1 MLVELFGIPGSGK
14 STLVKAASEHAAF
27 RTRHD
32 VSAAWDRGSIIGRAA
47 QLVGRYADPQEM
59 ALAVRLAAAARIRDR
74 CGLARL
80 LRIAGKAQ
88 RLKSQ
93 PELVILDQG
102 LLQELWSILYGANC
116 YAPDVGLISKLIG
129 KLYKGIDA
137 RIFFIDVDPEPA
149 SARIA
154 GRADGHSRLDGLGSD
169 RIRQDL
175 ARAVELPTRII
186 EAARR
191 AGVEVRRIDGSLPIE
206 TLVKEIVIAAGR

>member
-1 MLVELFGIPGSGK
+1 MERPWSTLGNLRLRSLPGGGQPTVMLVELFGIPGSGK

-88 RLKSQ
+88 RL
-93 PELVILDQG
+93 E
-102 LLQELWSILYGANC
+102 
-116 YAPDVGLISKLIG
+116 
-129 KLYKGIDA
+129 
-137 RIFFIDVDPEPA
+137 
-149 SARIA
+149 IA
-154 GRADGHSRLDGLGSD
+154 
-169 RIRQDL
+169 
-175 ARAVELPTRII
+175 T
-186 EAARR
+186 
-191 AGVEVRRIDGSLPIE
+191 
-206 TLVKEIVIAAGR
+206 